1 LEKEYLE
8 RRSEMKLVD
17 ISAVRGNHVKITLSD
32 ELYNM
37 VLDGIYLGGF
47 MGYIQMDV
55 GPEHIDLLEDDIKS
69 VEVLDLPEPED
80 LTTPPPVILPDGSID
95 TGGVKL

>member
-1 LEKEYLE
+1 
-8 RRSEMKLVD
+8 MKLVD
-17 ISAVRGNHVKITLSD
+17 IPAIMGNHVKITLSD

-37 VLDGIYLGGF
+37 VLDGTYLGGS
-47 MGYIQMDV
+47 MGYIRMDV
-55 GPEHIDLLEDDIKS
+55 GPEHINLLEEDIKG